1 MKTWPN
7 RSDLIGSTNEILHC
21 YNRGVN
27 KQQIF
32 FGHDFYALFLSLV
45 ETFHSRDELKI
56 LAYCLMPNHFHFL
69 FRQVRAFALSK
80 LMEKVC
86 GEYAKSVNQVCQ
98 RVGHLFQRRYGIKWV
113 WRGSDVPLLLNYIH
127 QNPVKGGLVELPEE
141 WAYSSCR
148 EYLNLRPAGFL
159 DLDIV
164 NVKWDYHSFL
174 KASGDVESQLPCRAR
189 FRE

>member
-1 MKTWPN
+1 MNLSEESIVGCCWAAGQLGLPQWLPWFRKCWLFRVYKSELFLNVHIICAGAYMWSEMKTWPN
-7 RSDLIGSTNEILHC
+7 RSDLIGSTDEILHC

-69 FRQVRAFALSK
+69 FRQVKAFALSK

-98 RVGHLFQRRYGIKWV
+98 RVGHLF
-113 WRGSDVPLLLNYIH
+113 
-127 QNPVKGGLVELPEE
+127 
-141 WAYSSCR
+141 
-148 EYLNLRPAGFL
+148 
-159 DLDIV
+159 
-164 NVKWDYHSFL
+164 
-174 KASGDVESQLPCRAR
+174 
-189 FRE
+189 